1 MPELYMLCGIPTS
14 GKSTYTK
21 TNFGMQLNTDFVV
34 LSTDN
39 YLEAIAQQNNS
50 TYNEVFDA
58 FIGQATKR
66 LEFDLISATMNSKT
80 IIWDQTNLS
89 AKTRKKKLK
98 KIPET
103 YSKTAIYFE
112 IELEQALERNETREG
127 KFIPKD
133 ILKRMYH
140 QFEIPT
146 LEEGFDSIV
155 KGKGK

>member
-39 YLEAIAQQNNS
+39 YLEAIAEQNNS

-66 LEFDLISATMNSKT
+66 LEFDLISATIAGKS

-98 KIPET
+98 KSQKLIAKLRFILRLNWNKHLNEMKLVKVNSFLKIF
-103 YSKTAIYFE
+103 SKECIISLRF
-112 IELEQALERNETREG
+112 LLL
-127 KFIPKD
+127 KKD
-133 ILKRMYH
+133 LIL
-140 QFEIPT
+140 
-146 LEEGFDSIV
+146 L
-155 KGKGK
+155 

>member
-1 MPELYMLCGIPTS
+1 MSHLIMLCGIPTS

-21 TNFGMQLNTDFVV
+21 MNFQLSGYKI

-39 YLEAIAQQNNS
+39 YLEAIAEQNNS

-66 LEFDLISATMNSKT
+66 LEFDLISATINDVS

-89 AKTRKKKLK
+89 AKTRKNKLK

-103 YSKTAIYFE
+103 YFKTAIYFE
-112 IELEQALERNETREG
+112 IELEEALKRNETREG

-146 LEEGFDSIV
+146 VEEGFDSIV
-155 KGKGK
+155 KGK